1 MWSLILQQ
9 SANCLKRSFIVNS
22 SIIYVTSIVK
32 SPLEDQHVRLNLL
45 PFHSILFEDM
55 ISTTPQSNMSFYKPI
70 PRPFWLFG
78 WAAKSQSYGCI
89 GKLSGEIIV
98 QGPICMSANCQPYHA
113 EQGGSKDL
121 DGSQVCATNQPHPII
136 LDLESSHLQIPIPH
150 FTYQTK
156 LNGADFLHISC
167 PYQDL
172 SIFKPF
178 MVGTHPSGPL

>member
-1 MWSLILQQ
+1 MSCTSYFADVLEHQINGVCRTWDPNNMWSLILWQP
-9 SANCLKRSFIVNS
+9 ANCLKRSFIVNS

-89 GKLSGEIIV
+89 AKLSGEIIV
-98 QGPICMSANCQPYHA
+98 
-113 EQGGSKDL
+113 
-121 DGSQVCATNQPHPII
+121 
-136 LDLESSHLQIPIPH
+136 
-150 FTYQTK
+150 
-156 LNGADFLHISC
+156 
-167 PYQDL
+167 
-172 SIFKPF
+172 
-178 MVGTHPSGPL
+178 